1 MLARQCPWAG
11 CSSRRLCGRKTGG
24 NEGSQL
30 CSMGQG
36 TAVDGRVLWVF
47 MVGMVDVQ
55 NCKLVAMARE
65 CAVCI

>member
-1 MLARQCPWAG
+1 M
-11 CSSRRLCGRKTGG
+11 GG
-24 NEGSQL
+24 KRGEMKVVS
-30 CSMGQG
+30 CAVWGQG